1 MTLAALAELE
11 ESLLALDE
19 LDELEL
25 EAGIADDAPPAEL
38 DVRLREIVPLTSDFA
53 TMGGS
58 RPRTMF

>member
-19 LDELEL
+19 HDEPEH
-25 EAGIADDAPPAEL
+25 GQTVADDDLLAEL
-38 DVRLREIVPLTSDFA
+38 DVRFREVVPLTSDFA